1 MVSASALMEQ
11 ELLSSKDSVLHNVDS
26 RIKLIV
32 LILTILFAV
41 TTTNYT
47 ILLILEIYLIILLI
61 ISRIPLKQAFIK
73 VLIILPFGLFI
84 ALFQPFIQPG
94 DVLYSLPFGINITLQ
109 GLQFAQLLL
118 SRLVISVTSIVLFSF
133 ITPMQSIAE
142 AFRRLHMP
150 NEFAMIFSLFVRFI
164 FLFYDEFES
173 IRQAQSS
180 RCFGLTNKTPYKWK
194 VKQYGY
200 LFLMMFIRSY
210 EQGESVYNS
219 MASRGYSAS
228 STIYYKKEKL
238 SFNSILYLAIPV
250 LLIIILSILNYMHM
264 I

>member
-11 ELLSSKDSVLHNVDS
+11 ELLSSKDSVLHNIDS
-26 RIKLIV
+26 RVKLIV

-47 ILLILEIYLIILLI
+47 ILLIVEIYLLLLVVI
-61 ISRIPLKQAFIK
+61 AKIPLKQAIIK
-73 VLIILPFGLFI
+73 VLVILPFGVFI

-94 DVLYSLPFGINITLQ
+94 DVLYSLPFGINVTLQ

-118 SRLVISVTSIVLFSF
+118 SRLVISITAIVLFSF
-133 ITPMQSIAE
+133 ITPMKSIAE

-180 RCFGLTNKTPYKWK
+180 RCFSLSNKTPYTWK
-194 VKQYGY
+194 LKQVGY

-228 STIYYKKEKL
+228 STIYYSNEKL
-238 SFNSILYLAIPV
+238 SLNSIIYLVFP
-250 LLIIILSILNYMHM
+250 IILFAILTILNYLHM

>member
-11 ELLSSKDSVLHNVDS
+11 ELLSSKDSILHNIDS

-32 LILTILFAV
+32 LILTILAAV

-47 ILLILEIYLIILLI
+47 ILVILELYLIALVI
-61 ISRIPLKQAFIK
+61 IARIPVKQAFIK
-73 VLIILPFGLFI
+73 VLVILPFGLFI

-94 DVLYSLPFGINITLQ
+94 DVLYTLPFGIHITLQ
-109 GLQFAQLLL
+109 GVQFAQLLL
-118 SRLVISVTSIVLFSF
+118 SRLVISITAIVLFSF
-133 ITPMQSIAE
+133 ITPMNSIAE

-173 IRQAQSS
+173 IRQAQNS
-180 RCFGLTNKTPYKWK
+180 RCFSLSNNTPYMWK
-194 VKQYGY
+194 VKQVGY
-200 LFLMMFIRSY
+200 VFLMMFIRSY
-210 EQGESVYNS
+210 ERGESVYNS

-228 STIYYKKEKL
+228 STIYYKDERL
-238 SFNSILYLAIPV
+238 SLNSILYLLIPV
-250 LLIIILSILNYMHM
+250 VLIIALNVLNYLH
-264 I
+264 II